1 MKPIY
6 SRKISYIMRVG
17 RIKNINE
24 YDKEKSGKIIFEK
37 IDHGNKKIYKFLKEK
52 LSFIVF
58 FFII

>member
-37 IDHGNKKIYKFLKEK
+37 IDHGNKKNI
-52 LSFIVF
+52 
-58 FFII
+58 